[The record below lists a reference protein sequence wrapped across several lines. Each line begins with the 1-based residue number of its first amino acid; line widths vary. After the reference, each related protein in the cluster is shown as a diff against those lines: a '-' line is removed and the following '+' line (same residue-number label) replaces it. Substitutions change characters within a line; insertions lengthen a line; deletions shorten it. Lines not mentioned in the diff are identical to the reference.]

1 MQHYQR
7 SLHTARFTVHSFIR
21 ASALLLAFCA
31 TLTFLASCFAG
42 GTPMLRRPSAGQ
54 PVDIAAALAE
64 LDAMQPP
71 EGVDARVF
79 QHLKD
84 ALADALRE
92 QAGKVVSAPPRG
104 VKNLINDFA
113 IYSESGQL
121 RLNWRYRN
129 VGDYDQNGIV
139 GVSDITPI
147 AMHWQEDAADVN
159 SIQGVIDGSGSE
171 KVDIADITP
180 IAQNFAVRCEGY
192 VLQNSPSP
200 GGTWNSIQSFEF
212 STGGGMGRKTFEYV
226 TPEASGKYYRVRAF
240 HGAEVGD
247 PSNVVFYGGPPT
259 PPEITGVT
267 PAEGTTGAQIVFVAS
282 TTGTTPIT
290 VTWNFGGGA
299 TPNTPIGHVVT
310 ATLGAVGE
318 YTVNVWASNAAGAD
332 NYQFTLNVNDV
343 PLEAPVIN
351 SVAPL
356 GGMKNTPVQFTA
368 DVTGSPPLVC
378 SWDFG
383 GGAAPNTPDGQVVTV
398 TLYEAGEYTVNV
410 WATNAVG
417 TDNYQFTL
425 TVYDEPPEA
434 PVISSVS
441 PLSGMR
447 NTPVQFTASVTGTP
461 PLAYAWNFGGGA
473 TPNTPFEASP
483 FVTLA
488 NSSNLYYASLTVTN
502 AAGIDTFDFTLMV
515 TDTPQ
520 GAVVVD
526 AIGGDYVSLAIVDG
540 NPAIAYQ
547 RKIDPPGNENP
558 SCFFVRAGD
567 ANGVFWNPPVQAF
580 SAESAF
586 PGRHNNLVVANGH
599 PAISNTIGFLIEKA
613 DVKFARALGKDGKE
627 WNSPVQVWSTMGT
640 DNAPSSLL
648 IVDKRPALAI
658 PENSYGATSL
668 LYYHSEDLNGDRW
681 PETPVVVTS
690 SFTNTYVGS
699 CDMKIV
705 GDGIN
710 LPFRP
715 GILLSLDRAETLFFL
730 SSDELGTQWEPGVKI
745 EGVSNSSALALVEG
759 HPALVWRIGGELPR
773 ALYYMRSD
781 DEKGQGW
788 SKKVPLDEWIDDCSG
803 QMGFAI
809 ISGRPAVAYADGP
822 ADGRRLYYTVS
833 EDVRG
838 ENWREAI
845 EIPTAGRIRDNVAL
859 LEVNGRPAIAFGVA
873 DAGGALFF
881 IQAND
886 EFGHDWPV

>member
-54 PVDIAAALAE
+54 PVDIAAALEE

-212 STGGGMGRKTFEYV
+212 STGGGMGRKTFEHV

-290 VTWNFGGGA
+290 G
-299 TPNTPIGHVVT
+299 
-310 ATLGAVGE
+310 
-318 YTVNVWASNAAGAD
+318 
-332 NYQFTLNVNDV
+332 
-343 PLEAPVIN
+343 
-351 SVAPL
+351 
-356 GGMKNTPVQFTA
+356 
-368 DVTGSPPLVC
+368 

-580 SAESAF
+580 SAEGAF

-627 WNSPVQVWSTMGT
+627 WNTPVQVWSTMGT

-690 SFTNTYVGS
+690 SFTNTHIGS